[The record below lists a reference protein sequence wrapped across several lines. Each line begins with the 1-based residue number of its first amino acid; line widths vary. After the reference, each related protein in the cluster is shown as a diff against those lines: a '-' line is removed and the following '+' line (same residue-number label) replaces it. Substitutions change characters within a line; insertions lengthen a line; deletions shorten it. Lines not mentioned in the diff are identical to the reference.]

1 MGKSKTPEPPKPNVG
16 QEAQQITNAR
26 IATDPQLAQSSYNI
40 QANPNYG
47 ALPLTQ
53 LYESIRQQV
62 FPNQSAV
69 SNQLSQNVLGQ
80 LQSPTGYTPEQ
91 QAALDARR
99 GLAQNNLVTALRNR
113 ANLGGNLYSGL
124 SGQQEANSVSDL
136 QNQFAV
142 EDISNQRQ
150 ARNDAYSQAI
160 PILQML
166 YNQQIQT
173 PQFQSATQD
182 PNTYANNVQQS
193 NIVGYN
199 AQRADDLARS
209 QLYTALFSTLGEVP
223 KQIAGFA
230 GGGQGGTVGNT
241 GKTQSQIL
249 GYNTANYR

>member
-40 QANPNYG
+40 LANPEYG
-47 ALPLTQ
+47 AGPTTQ
-53 LYESIRQQV
+53 LLESIRQQV
-62 FPNQSAV
+62 FPQQYQVGQQMAG
-69 SNQLSQNVLGQ
+69 NVLGQ

-142 EDISNQRQ
+142 EDISNQRM
-150 ARNDAYSQAI
+150 ARNDAYTQAI

-166 YNQQIQT
+166 YGQQIQT

-182 PNTYANNVQQS
+182 PNTYANNLNQA
-193 NIVGYN
+193 NMAGYQNQLNQN
-199 AQRADDLARS
+199 AANS
-209 QLYTALFSTLGEVP
+209 QLYSALFQGLGT
-223 KQIAGFA
+223 AA
-230 GGGQGGTVGNT
+230 GGYFGGPMGAAAGKKVG
-241 GKTQSQIL
+241 GSL
-249 GYNTANYR
+249 YAP